1 MDEPTLVVEDLV
13 TWYLTER
20 GPIHAVD
27 GVSLAVQR
35 GETLALVGESGCG
48 KSATALSIMRLIP
61 SPPGLIM
68 SGRVLLEG
76 RNLLELP
83 EPDMCKV
90 RGGDVSMIFQE
101 PMTSLNPVYTVG
113 FQVAEAILVHHK
125 VSEREADKRAVELLD
140 RVGIASPAR
149 RAKDFPHQMSG
160 GMRQRVMIAMALAA
174 NPKVL
179 IADEPTTALDVTI
192 QSQILD
198 LIRQLQQE
206 LNMGVLLITHDFGI
220 VAEVADRVAVM
231 YAGQI
236 VEEGSTGA
244 LLECPTH
251 PYTRGLISS
260 VPKMD
265 DPTGT
270 MLYSIEGASPNLLDP
285 PTGCRFAPRCGEARP
300 ECRECQ
306 PELEST
312 GDGRRVRCP
321 GGGGRI

>member
-1 MDEPTLVVEDLV
+1 
-13 TWYLTER
+13 
-20 GPIHAVD
+20 
-27 GVSLAVQR
+27 
-35 GETLALVGESGCG
+35 
-48 KSATALSIMRLIP
+48 
-61 SPPGLIM
+61 
-68 SGRVLLEG
+68 
-76 RNLLELP
+76 
-83 EPDMCKV
+83 
-90 RGGDVSMIFQE
+90 
-101 PMTSLNPVYTVG
+101 
-113 FQVAEAILVHHK
+113 
-125 VSEREADKRAVELLD
+125 
-140 RVGIASPAR
+140 
-149 RAKDFPHQMSG
+149 
-160 GMRQRVMIAMALAA
+160 MIAMALAA

-285 PTGCRFAPRCGEARP
+285 PTGCRFAPRCGEART
-300 ECRECQ
+300 ECRECR

-312 GDGRRVRCP
+312 GDGRRVRCL
-321 GGGGRI
+321 GGGDRR